1 MALFLVELVAVD
13 FDGIMTFA
21 NAEHLAAWGVDA
33 DTARAA
39 AQHNLTTGGLSVIA
53 VDDLPGGWWIAG
65 PDSYESSWL
74 AVPDRLFD
82 TAATQVEGEPL
93 VIALARG
100 LAVLIGDRDR
110 AAVAAALQ
118 WGDAVY
124 RTEARPLSPVAYR
137 RAGDRVGGVVARGR
151 PSGAPGGG
159 AGAPDPRQRRV
170 RRAEAPHRPAASA
183 VGEDVFVASA
193 SLAGRDD
200 GTLWTWAVWSN
211 DVTETLLP
219 EVDVVAF
226 HGGDG
231 AIVFV
236 PWDEVLAEA
245 GDHLTEEPGWGL
257 TRWRASGWPPA
268 TTLARLRTHA
278 VEP

>member
-1 MALFLVELVAVD
+1 VGFL
-13 FDGIMTFA
+13 TFA

-39 AQHNLTTGGLSVIA
+39 AHHNLTTGGLSVIA

-82 TAATQVEGEPL
+82 AAAIQVEGEPL
-93 VIALARG
+93 VIAPARG

-137 RAGDRVGGVVARGR
+137 RAGNRLAVWS
-151 PSGAPGGG
+151 PE
-159 AGAPDPRQRRV
+159 AGHPA
-170 RRAEAPHRPAASA
+170 HPAAEQAQRTLASVEYAEQKGHIDRLLSA

-200 GTLWTWAVWSN
+200 GTLWTWAVWSK

-231 AIVFV
+231 DGGDGEGEVLFV
-236 PWDEVLAEA
+236 PWDEVLTEA

-268 TTLARLRTHA
+268 TTLARLRAHA